1 MIGIRGL
8 AQHLDISI
16 GTVSRALNG
25 KMDVNPETRR
35 RVLEAAAE
43 LGYSPNQ
50 SGRSLRHGTTNL
62 VGVVIPT
69 TRQKNLINPTF
80 AEALDGV
87 RQQLIGTGLDLA
99 IFLCADDADAFAHL
113 RRIAERRLAD
123 ALIIADTLP
132 ADPRIDYLIDKAI
145 PFVAFGR
152 SRSGGSH
159 RWVDID
165 FAGAVKQ
172 SVARLAGRCHRR
184 IGLVLTSQD
193 TNFIRLIREAHR
205 RECRARGLDV
215 RNDLVQRIGHGA
227 DAGYFGA
234 QALMA
239 LPDPP
244 TALLVQNE
252 EVATGIYR
260 CLSEMRIRPGRD
272 VAVIALEDGGRANFM
287 SPTLSAYRADLGIVG
302 AQLGQALLAAL
313 GRGSSDGEPIRAL
326 VTMEAN
332 PGDSEGWESR

>member
-1 MIGIRGL
+1 LIGIRGL

-25 KMDVNPETRR
+25 KADVNPETRR

-69 TRQKNLINPTF
+69 NRQKSLIDPTF

-87 RQQLIGTGLDLA
+87 RQQLVGTDLDLA
-99 IFLCADDADAFAHL
+99 IFLCANDADAFAHL

-132 ADPRIDYLIDKAI
+132 TDRRVDYLINKAI

-152 SRSGGSH
+152 SRSGGPH
-159 RWVDID
+159 QWVDID
-165 FAGAVKQ
+165 FSSAVRQ
-172 SVARLAGRCHRR
+172 SVARLAGQSHRR

-193 TNFIRLIREAHR
+193 TNFIRLIREAYR
-205 RECRARGLDV
+205 RECKARGLDT
-215 RNDLVQRIGHGA
+215 RNEWVQRIGHGA
-227 DAGYFGA
+227 DAGYLGA

-239 LPDPP
+239 LPDRP
-244 TALLVQNE
+244 TAVVVQND
-252 EVATGIYR
+252 EVAVGVYR
-260 CLSEMRIRPGRD
+260 CFSELRIRPGRD
-272 VAVIALEDGGRANFM
+272 VAIIALEDGGRAAFM
-287 SPTLSAYRADLGIVG
+287 SPTLSAYRVDLGIVG

-313 GRGSSDGEPIRAL
+313 GRGPRNQEPIQAL
-326 VTMEAN
+326 VPMTPH
-332 PGDSEGWESR
+332 PGDSEGWESK

>member
-8 AQHLDISI
+8 AQHLGISI

-25 KMDVNPETRR
+25 KADVNPQTRR

-69 TRQKNLINPTF
+69 TRQKNLIDPTF

-87 RQQLIGTGLDLA
+87 RQELVGTGLDLA

-123 ALIIADTLP
+123 ALLIADTLP
-132 ADPRIDYLIDKAI
+132 TDRRIDYLIDKAI

-152 SRSGGSH
+152 SRSGGPH
-159 RWVDID
+159 QWVDID
-165 FAGAVKQ
+165 FAGAAKQ
-172 SVARLAGRCHRR
+172 SVARLAGQGHRR

-193 TNFIRLIREAHR
+193 ANFTRLMREAHR
-205 RECRARGLDV
+205 RECKARGLDAQ
-215 RNDLVQRIGHGA
+215 NELVQRIGHGT
-227 DAGYFGA
+227 DAGYLGA
-234 QALMA
+234 RALMA
-239 LPDPP
+239 LPDRP
-244 TALLVQNE
+244 TAVLVQNE
-252 EVATGIYR
+252 EVAVGVYR
-260 CLSEMRIRPGRD
+260 CFGELRLRPGRD
-272 VAVIALEDGGRANFM
+272 VAVIALEDGGRATFM
-287 SPTLSAYRADLGIVG
+287 SPTLSAYQVDLGIVG
-302 AQLGQALLAAL
+302 AQLGRALLAAL
-313 GRGSSDGEPIRAL
+313 GRGPGDQKPIQAL
-326 VTMEAN
+326 VTMTPH
-332 PGDSEGWESR
+332 PGDSDGWESR